1 MKMTRKD
8 FLRTSMAA
16 GTALFTGAPLLAGTA
31 EASSVTGG
39 ARPRQGRMTLIKKAT
54 ILTMDPKLGDIID
67 GDVLIDGSKIL
78 KVGHNIEA
86 PNADLIDA
94 RDMIL
99 MPGMCDGHRHLWES
113 MAVTRPDL
121 TLVTWHMMWAVGM
134 TPEAVYDYCYL
145 GGKMAINSGVTR
157 VIDYCHVTHT
167 PEKMV
172 AAAHGAVDSGIGG
185 INCPQLSGTVPF
197 GPGDTVNFKA
207 AWNTMRGPADEWHFE
222 LAEKLRDELFSDS
235 QAPLQF
241 GLAHSTAEAG
251 ASRESIHAEWAR
263 AQALEPKMMTGHVS
277 GRHAGKPAK
286 YRVVPDLIKA
296 GLLRD
301 NYIVG
306 HGNGLTDEELLMLRD
321 VGAGLA
327 STPRAEV
334 RMNIPMPLGR
344 CHRLGVP
351 VAFGVDHLI
360 YNPLDYFEHIRSAD
374 IAMYAERGENKEIA
388 KTMTARDYMHVATL
402 GGAKALGIDAKVG
415 SITPGK
421 LADLVLLRTDR
432 LGFPAIDDLAERVYT
447 YAGIQD
453 IDRVWVQGKLHKKD
467 GELVDF
473 DKGLYKRAIKSWDIA
488 RADGETIKFIGENGN
503 ILTAEDVRS
512 PSFNPGRPQPASTPR

>member
-1 MKMTRKD
+1 
-8 FLRTSMAA
+8 
-16 GTALFTGAPLLAGTA
+16 
-31 EASSVTGG
+31 
-39 ARPRQGRMTLIKKAT
+39 
-54 ILTMDPKLGDIID
+54 MD
-67 GDVLIDGSKIL
+67 
-78 KVGHNIEA
+78 
-86 PNADLIDA
+86 
-94 RDMIL
+94 
-99 MPGMCDGHRHLWES
+99 
-113 MAVTRPDL
+113 
-121 TLVTWHMMWAVGM
+121 
-134 TPEAVYDYCYL
+134 
-145 GGKMAINSGVTR
+145 
-157 VIDYCHVTHT
+157 
-167 PEKMV
+167 
-172 AAAHGAVDSGIGG
+172 
-185 INCPQLSGTVPF
+185 
-197 GPGDTVNFKA
+197 
-207 AWNTMRGPADEWHFE
+207 
-222 LAEKLRDELFSDS
+222 
-235 QAPLQF
+235 
-241 GLAHSTAEAG
+241 
-251 ASRESIHAEWAR
+251 
-263 AQALEPKMMTGHVS
+263 
-277 GRHAGKPAK
+277 
-286 YRVVPDLIKA
+286 
-296 GLLRD
+296 
-301 NYIVG
+301 
-306 HGNGLTDEELLMLRD
+306 
-321 VGAGLA
+321 
-327 STPRAEV
+327 
-334 RMNIPMPLGR
+334 IPMPLGR